1 MYLVSPDYL
10 NRNERSA
17 TLQQES
23 PPFQNAAK
31 STNQKK
37 KTRARVNRKKKGPQH
52 PYDKWV
58 AMRGK
63 IAEAAVGRK
72 ALIKAIANFIKVV
85 LPDTTLAQKV
95 TTPRSESGT
104 QTDMNLATPP
114 PPRSAPLPS
123 TSSAG
128 DVVYETETS
137 PFSAGFTR
145 AHRPT
150 ALGYD
155 DHNDDGYTGAV
166 SKDVDT
172 GAVSEGETRKYARK
186 SFGAIASPY
195 LSPYVHKSGVL
206 DAEYGLRKVGD
217 RFFIGN
223 SDVTVDRYS
232 DFYIRNKHFKGTRG
246 LWELLTRKKVDTKI
260 VTDSDLR
267 QYKRILT
274 LTSAHLEGYEPGA
287 PIHISKG
294 VKFRTVIAKLFP
306 QTKQRGTEASLRQ
319 QWEKY

>member
-1 MYLVSPDYL
+1 
-10 NRNERSA
+10 
-17 TLQQES
+17 
-23 PPFQNAAK
+23 
-31 STNQKK
+31 
-37 KTRARVNRKKKGPQH
+37 
-52 PYDKWV
+52 
-58 AMRGK
+58 
-63 IAEAAVGRK
+63 
-72 ALIKAIANFIKVV
+72 
-85 LPDTTLAQKV
+85 
-95 TTPRSESGT
+95 
-104 QTDMNLATPP
+104 MNLATPP

-128 DVVYETETS
+128 DVVYETATS

-145 AHRPT
+145 ARRPT
-150 ALGYD
+150 TLGYD
-155 DHNDDGYTGAV
+155 DDDDGDKGAV

-172 GAVSEGETRKYARK
+172 GAVTEGETRKYARK
-186 SFGAIASPY
+186 SFGTIASPY
-195 LSPYVHKSGVL
+195 LAPYVHKSGIL

-217 RFFIGN
+217 EFFIGN
-223 SDVTVDRYS
+223 SDVTVDKYS

-306 QTKQRGTEASLRQ
+306 QTKQHGTEASLRQ
-319 QWEKY
+319 QWERY

>member
-1 MYLVSPDYL
+1 
-10 NRNERSA
+10 
-17 TLQQES
+17 
-23 PPFQNAAK
+23 
-31 STNQKK
+31 
-37 KTRARVNRKKKGPQH
+37 
-52 PYDKWV
+52 
-58 AMRGK
+58 
-63 IAEAAVGRK
+63 
-72 ALIKAIANFIKVV
+72 
-85 LPDTTLAQKV
+85 
-95 TTPRSESGT
+95 
-104 QTDMNLATPP
+104 MNLATPP

-145 AHRPT
+145 ARRPT
-150 ALGYD
+150 TLGYD
-155 DHNDDGYTGAV
+155 DDDDGDKGAV

-172 GAVSEGETRKYARK
+172 GAVTEGETRKYARK
-186 SFGAIASPY
+186 SFGTIASPY
-195 LSPYVHKSGVL
+195 LAPYVHKSGIL

-217 RFFIGN
+217 EFFIGN
-223 SDVTVDRYS
+223 SGVTVDENS
-232 DFYIRNKHFKGTRG
+232 DFYIRDKHFKGTRN

-306 QTKQRGTEASLRQ
+306 QTKQHGTEASLRQ
-319 QWEKY
+319 QWERY